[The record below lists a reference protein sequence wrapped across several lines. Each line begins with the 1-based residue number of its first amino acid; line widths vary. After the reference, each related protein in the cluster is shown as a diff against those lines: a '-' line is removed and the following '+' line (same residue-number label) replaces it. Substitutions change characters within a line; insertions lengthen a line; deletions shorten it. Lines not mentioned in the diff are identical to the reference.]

1 MGFEETDGELRIV
14 RPGVAPVVQPS
25 TGVGGDAL

>member
-14 RPGVAPVVQPS
+14 RPGVTPVVQPS
-25 TGVGGDAL
+25 TTIIGDGI

>member
-14 RPGVAPVVQPS
+14 RPGVAPVVQPTVG
-25 TGVGGDAL
+25 TGEV